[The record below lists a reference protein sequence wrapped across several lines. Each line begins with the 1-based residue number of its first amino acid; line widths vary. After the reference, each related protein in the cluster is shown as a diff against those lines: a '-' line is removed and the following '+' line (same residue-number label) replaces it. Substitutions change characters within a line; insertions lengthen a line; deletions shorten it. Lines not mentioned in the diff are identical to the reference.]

1 MLSKI
6 ATTLTL
12 ILFLAAPAE
21 TPAASKTS
29 TATTKASN
37 APGKRTMTRELRRRT
52 LTFTDASVTT
62 LPELFVAGGTATV
75 LTFQVAIAE
84 GGAIPGT
91 SRELFFPIVQTD
103 KTIIIVPRAD
113 LSAAV
118 PLNISLTDG
127 TILTFK
133 CVSNP
138 ALADA
143 QVDVLLA
150 LEKRAALESPVVLKA
165 TIGQLRG
172 QLDECRATTGDA
184 GAQKLAAL
192 LLQQSLDKPQ
202 TFARHSL
209 RALNKENRLL
219 AEARWAYRLLGI
231 MYVVLT
237 VENRDPERAWV
248 LDHAEVKVNGTANN
262 TDVQVKS
269 IAAEFPSLAPDTSE
283 RVVVGFTTPATNTN
297 QSITLTLHEKD
308 GNRQISLSNLDL

>member
-1 MLSKI
+1 
-6 ATTLTL
+6 
-12 ILFLAAPAE
+12 
-21 TPAASKTS
+21 
-29 TATTKASN
+29 
-37 APGKRTMTRELRRRT
+37 MTRELRRRT

-62 LPELFVAGGTATV
+62 LPELYVAGGTATV

-91 SRELFFPIVQTD
+91 SKELFFPIAQTD
-103 KTIIIVPRAD
+103 KTIIIVPKAD
-113 LSAAV
+113 LAAAV

-143 QVDVLLA
+143 QVDVILA
-150 LEKRAALESPVVLKA
+150 LEKRAAQESPVVLKA

-184 GAQKLAAL
+184 GAQKVASL
-192 LLQQSLDKPQ
+192 LIQQSLDKPQ
-202 TFARHSL
+202 TFTRNAV

-219 AEARWAYRLLGI
+219 AEGRWAYRLLGL

-248 LDHAEVKVNGTANN
+248 LDHAEVKVNGAANN
-262 TDVQVKS
+262 TDVQVKT
-269 IAAEFPSLAPDTSE
+269 IAAEFPSLAPDASE
-283 RVVVGFTTPATNTN
+283 RIVVGFTTPATNVN
-297 QSITLTLHEKD
+297 QSVTLTLYEKD
-308 GNRQISLSNLDL
+308 GSRRISLSNLDL